1 MDYSAFAPARP
12 PQAGYSHGAGLASD
26 GRRAGAQDAP
36 VRPYGPA
43 ELAGHFGSLDLSD
56 PHSFDAFHPPNSSS
70 SSSNARA
77 PLPLSPPPGSSQAG
91 SSYQQTQG
99 LSNGYS
105 AANRPRPQLSPGLG
119 PLGGAFPPR
128 STSPLPQ
135 PGANDPN
142 APRIPRKSSLPPIPG
157 QGGPSSASPLPP
169 LPPSASSSSTQLHAD
184 SLGPRDSSGGEQVF
198 NGAAIAAGASAGP
211 SRADPQAGHAVA
223 ASESTASG
231 NAALEASSSLKR
243 ANPLEDLIAT
253 ETAYVEDLGAVIK
266 RVAAAW
272 SRNNFPPPALDA
284 MFRAIE
290 AVYRINKTLLAKLN
304 EIGPNPS
311 SPKAL
316 GDLLMR
322 WVSDIEPAY
331 TRYATTISL
340 DFDLYDPVQSNPKLA
355 PILASLP
362 WPSSLP
368 SPSSAVTMDRLF
380 ELPYYRVRYYKRLY
394 AKLLRS
400 TQEGRSDHALLV
412 SANEKL
418 AKLEEMCA
426 EGRKRSV
433 LGPGGREEVMRRRA
447 EEEEER
453 ARRAQ
458 EEERAQV
465 EQVPAPSPVLEQ
477 RIPAEDVE
485 RLASPPIERREVE
498 QLARAGPPRLN
509 LDLTAAANGLRKED
523 QQRSAVDSPR
533 MESPSSSSSF
543 RSSGA
548 TGVSTA
554 HTSAVHAPSPNLSR
568 EPPPRVSELERRLN
582 TERTLDIFTMKPR
595 KCKLQMQPPNLAYQR
610 QLRKASD
617 AVLSFIPTSDPAQRQ
632 VRIPRAFV
640 IILTDLF
647 LVCEHVAPEELHLA
661 SGADLWLLYPP
672 LAGKHLRVA
681 DGPTR
686 GEIEVTIMNKE
697 RLTFVVEGGDEM
709 RAKELKAA
717 IEEATRF
724 GTAQPR
730 QNSTMSSGAGHSP
743 ISPTAPNSALS
754 SSFGPIPGQPPLP
767 LPPGAPPASPIP
779 PSPLSNSRSDER
791 SAYARPGPPPL
802 GAGRPPLHLQPV
814 PPSFDP
820 ARRAVSGPALSIARP
835 ERNASMTQHGYPA
848 PSPIY
853 ANGQVVQSP
862 ASSDFHHPNGSQGLS
877 PYPRD
882 PYGQPDYRQP
892 GSIGNGGR
900 QSPYGPQ
907 GPFPQSDFGQYAPPH
922 ANGAYPTYP
931 HGGIPRSQSDSAPP
945 AMARPDSRQS
955 NGSYSSGRTDN
966 SGRWGAPPPPMP
978 KERSF
983 NGMDFSGRGGPLY
996 ATSLRGEPGQG
1007 QGGYLAAPQ
1016 GPVHRS
1022 RSADGLRSEALRGA
1036 MGPSPNYRAP
1046 SQALLEER
1054 STSAPGSPRSAS
1066 KLSSTHGDVSPPT
1079 SPVEPRIPDK
1089 TSVVATMR
1097 CKVFLQ
1103 QHHAQWKS
1111 LGTAKLK
1118 LFQSMPSN
1126 TKQLV
1131 VDSDKGGGKTIIST
1145 IVLADGVERVGKT
1158 GVAVDLSDQGQ
1169 RTGIIYMLQLRTEQS
1184 ATGLFE
1190 QLLLGTDRA
1199 GR

>member
-36 VRPYGPA
+36 GRPYGPA
-43 ELAGHFGSLDLSD
+43 GLAGHSGSLDLSD

-91 SSYQQTQG
+91 PSYQPTQG

-119 PLGGAFPPR
+119 PSGGAFPPR
-128 STSPLPQ
+128 STSPLPH
-135 PGANDPN
+135 PGANDSN

-157 QGGPSSASPLPP
+157 QGGPSSGPAPPLPP

-211 SRADPQAGHAVA
+211 SQAAPEAGHAA
-223 ASESTASG
+223 PASESTASG
-231 NAALEASSSLKR
+231 NAALAASSSMKR

-322 WVSDIEPAY
+322 WISDIEPAY

-368 SPSSAVTMDRLF
+368 SPPSVVTMDRLF

-418 AKLEEMCA
+418 AKLEEMCE

-447 EEEEER
+447 EEAEEER
-453 ARRAQ
+453 ARQAQ

-465 EQVPAPSPVLEQ
+465 EQQPAQPPAMEQ
-477 RIPAEDVE
+477 RIPTEDAE

-498 QLARAGPPRLN
+498 QPARAGPPRLN
-509 LDLTAAANGLRKED
+509 LDLAAATNGLRKEE
-523 QQRSAVDSPR
+523 QRSAVDSPR

-554 HTSAVHAPSPNLSR
+554 NTSAVHAPSPNPSR
-568 EPPPRVSELERRLN
+568 EPPLRVSELERRLN

-610 QLRKASD
+610 QLRKASE

-661 SGADLWLLYPP
+661 GGADLWLLYPP
-672 LAGKHLRVA
+672 LAGKHLRAA
-681 DGPTR
+681 DGSNR

-697 RLTFVVEGGDEM
+697 RLTFSVEGGDEM
-709 RAKELKAA
+709 RANELKAA

-724 GTAQPR
+724 GAAQPR

-754 SSFGPIPGQPPLP
+754 SSFGPMPGQPPSP
-767 LPPGAPPASPIP
+767 LPPGAHPASPIP
-779 PSPLSNSRSDER
+779 PSPLSASSRSDER
-791 SAYARPGPPPL
+791 SAFPHPGPPPL

-814 PPSFDP
+814 PPSFDSS
-820 ARRAVSGPALSIARP
+820 RRAVSGPAPSIARP

-848 PSPIY
+848 PSPTY

-862 ASSDFHHPNGSQGLS
+862 ASSDFHHANGSQSLS

-882 PYGQPDYRQP
+882 PYGQPDYRYP
-892 GSIGNGGR
+892 GSHSSGSGR
-900 QSPYGPQ
+900 HSPYGPQ
-907 GPFPQSDFGQYAPPH
+907 GSFPQSDFGQYAPPH

-945 AMARPDSRQS
+945 AMARPDSRPDSRQS

-966 SGRWGAPPPPMP
+966 SRGWGAPPPPLP

-1054 STSAPGSPRSAS
+1054 STSAPGSSRSAS
-1066 KLSSTHGDVSPPT
+1066 KLSSTHDDVSPPT

-1145 IVLADGVERVGKT
+1145 I
-1158 GVAVDLSDQGQ
+1158 GQ

>member
-12 PQAGYSHGAGLASD
+12 PQAGYSHGAGSASD
-26 GRRAGAQDAP
+26 GGRAGAQDAP
-36 VRPYGPA
+36 GRSYGPA
-43 ELAGHFGSLDLSD
+43 GLAGHFDSLDLSD

-70 SSSNARA
+70 SAPSSSNARA
-77 PLPLSPPPGSSQAG
+77 PLTLSRPPGPMQAG
-91 SSYQQTQG
+91 PSYQPTLG
-99 LSNGYS
+99 LPNGYS
-105 AANRPRPQLSPGLG
+105 AANRPRPQLSPGLS
-119 PLGGAFPPR
+119 PSGGVFPPR
-128 STSPLPQ
+128 STSPLPH
-135 PGANDPN
+135 PGANGSN
-142 APRIPRKSSLPPIPG
+142 APRVPRKSSLPPIPG
-157 QGGPSSASPLPP
+157 QGAPSSGPAPPLPP
-169 LPPSASSSSTQLHAD
+169 LPPSASSSSSQLSVD
-184 SLGPRDSSGGEQVF
+184 SFGPRDSSGGEQVF
-198 NGAAIAAGASAGP
+198 NGAAIAAGTDDDT
-211 SRADPQAGHAVA
+211 SRTNLPAGHAAA
-223 ASESTASG
+223 ASASTASG
-231 NAALEASSSLKR
+231 NAALAASGSLKR

-272 SRNNFPPPALDA
+272 SRDNFPPPALDA

-290 AVYRINKTLLAKLN
+290 AVYRINKTLLEKLH

-322 WVSDIEPAY
+322 WISDIEPAY

-340 DFDLYDPVQSNPKLA
+340 DFDLYEPVQSNPKLA
-355 PILASLP
+355 PILSSLP
-362 WPSSLP
+362 WPPSLP
-368 SPSSAVTMDRLF
+368 SPPSSVTMDRLF

-400 TQEGRSDHALLV
+400 TQEGRSDHALL
-412 SANEKL
+412 
-418 AKLEEMCA
+418 
-426 EGRKRSV
+426 
-433 LGPGGREEVMRRRA
+433 P
-447 EEEEER
+447 
-453 ARRAQ
+453 
-458 EEERAQV
+458 
-465 EQVPAPSPVLEQ
+465 PVLEQ
-477 RIPAEDVE
+477 RIPAEYVE
-485 RLASPPIERREVE
+485 RLASPPIERREVVQPE
-498 QLARAGPPRLN
+498 RAGPPRLN
-509 LDLTAAANGLRKED
+509 LDLSAAATTLRKGE
-523 QQRSAVDSPR
+523 QRSAVDSPR
-533 MESPSSSSSF
+533 MESPSSSSF

-548 TGVSTA
+548 TGISTA
-554 HTSAVHAPSPNLSR
+554 NTSAVHAPSPNPSR
-568 EPPPRVSELERRLN
+568 EPPLHVSELERRLN

-595 KCKLQMQPPNLAYQR
+595 KCKLQMQPPNLVYQR
-610 QLRKASD
+610 QLRKASE
-617 AVLSFIPTSDPAQRQ
+617 AVMSFVPTSDPAQRP

-647 LVCEHVAPEELHLA
+647 LICEYVAPEELHVA
-661 SGADLWLLYPP
+661 GGADLWLLYPP
-672 LAGKHLRVA
+672 LAGKHLRVVE
-681 DGPTR
+681 GPNR

-697 RLTFVVEGGDEM
+697 RLTFHVEGGDEV

-717 IEEATRF
+717 IEEAARF
-724 GTAQPR
+724 GATQPR
-730 QNSTMSSGAGHSP
+730 QDSTMSSGAGHSP
-743 ISPTAPNSALS
+743 ISPTSPNSALS
-754 SSFGPIPGQPPLP
+754 SSFGPMPGQSLSPP
-767 LPPGAPPASPIP
+767 PPNAHPASPIP
-779 PSPLSNSRSDER
+779 PSPLSATSRSDER
-791 SAYARPGPPPL
+791 SVFPHPGPPPL
-802 GAGRPPLHLQPV
+802 GAVRPPPHHQPN
-814 PPSFDP
+814 PPPFDP
-820 ARRAVSGPALSIARP
+820 SRRAVSGPAPSIARP
-835 ERNASMTQHGYPA
+835 ERNASMTQRGYPA
-848 PSPIY
+848 PSPTY

-862 ASSDFHHPNGSQGLS
+862 VSSDFRHTNGSQGH
-877 PYPRD
+877 PPHHRD

-892 GSIGNGGR
+892 GTYSTGSGR
-900 QSPYGPQ
+900 QSPHGPQ
-907 GPFPQSDFGQYAPPH
+907 GSFPQSDFGQYAPPH

-931 HGGIPRSQSDSAPP
+931 NGMPRSQSDLAPP
-945 AMARPDSRQS
+945 IMAGMPPRPDSRQS

-966 SGRWGAPPPPMP
+966 SGRWPAAPPPLP

-996 ATSLRGEPGQG
+996 ATSLRSEQG
-1007 QGGYLAAPQ
+1007 QGGFLAAPQ

-1022 RSADGLRSEALRGA
+1022 RSADGLRSDALRGA
-1036 MGPSPNYRAP
+1036 MNPSPNYRAP
-1046 SQALLEER
+1046 SQALIEER
-1054 STSAPGSPRSAS
+1054 STSAPGSSRSGS
-1066 KLSSTHGDVSPPT
+1066 KLSSRHHDDVSPPT

-1158 GVAVDLSDQGQ
+1158 GVAIDLSDQGQ